1 MDCTK
6 STLSATA
13 TGPMDN
19 AAGDK
24 LFSIVE
30 RITTANYNLCN
41 AVVAL
46 ESVSERFA
54 PLVADQ
60 GVGCIA
66 VPCSGLYD
74 RLMEEAQH
82 IEGLTVRINDAI
94 SRL

>member
-41 AVVAL
+41 AVATL
-46 ESVSERFA
+46 ESVSERFS
-54 PLVADQ
+54 PVIADQ
-60 GVGCIA
+60 GIGCA
-66 VPCSGLYD
+66 TPPCSGLYD

-82 IEGLTVRINDAI
+82 IEGLTVRINDVI